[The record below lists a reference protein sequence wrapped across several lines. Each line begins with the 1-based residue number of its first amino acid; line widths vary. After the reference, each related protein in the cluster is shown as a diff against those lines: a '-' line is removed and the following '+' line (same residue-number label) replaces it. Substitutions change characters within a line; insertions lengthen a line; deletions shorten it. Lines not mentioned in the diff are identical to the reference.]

1 MVLESTCSRQMDAF
15 KWLRLKRFRL
25 QQTFPPRRWNH
36 AQFRSSKLQDRRHPR
51 RFGDSQAV
59 SNLKYLMPA
68 KFVEIFQANQRYSAS
83 VDHGPR
89 FPVGRSASYQGMIG
103 ITNDGQGSGAQYD
116 PANYPNEG
124 HWAPFI
130 LPTAVCESA
139 GYMTN
144 INTYDSARFTFGFFQ
159 FAAHV
164 PDGDFV
170 RFFRRLL
177 DLPSGKDYFPDL
189 VVQNGRVFRETE
201 TGPKQLESAQS
212 TNGLMDYLNP
222 SSSSV
227 ENIEVINAAKFVDG
241 ANQFSEQRALQ
252 ADEAIN
258 TAKQIMKVSG
268 QRYALD
274 GMIDK
279 VCLVIMDIRHQG
291 RGGRG
296 ASQAIINALQAGNTE
311 DTKFNNLLR
320 IGATQFADR
329 IRTLKIQ
336 IQKLLTASVLGTKR
350 YQAARN
356 DFA

>member
-1 MVLESTCSRQMDAF
+1 MA
-15 KWLRLKRFRL
+15 
-25 QQTFPPRRWNH
+25 
-36 AQFRSSKLQDRRHPR
+36 
-51 RFGDSQAV
+51 
-59 SNLKYLMPA
+59 A
-68 KFVEIFQANQRYSAS
+68 KFVEIFQSNHRYSAS
-83 VDHGPR
+83 VDGAPK
-89 FPVGRSASYQGMIG
+89 FPVGNRTPYQGMIG
-103 ITNDGQGSGAQYD
+103 ITNDGRGSGAQYD
-116 PANYPNEG
+116 PASYASEG

-177 DLPSGKDYFPDL
+177 NLPSGKDYFPDL
-189 VVQNGRVFRETE
+189 VVQNGRIFRETE
-201 TGPKQLESAQS
+201 TGPKQLESAES
-212 TNGLMDYLNP
+212 TSGLMDYLNP

-227 ENIEVINAAKFVDG
+227 EDIEVINAAKFIDG

-252 ADEAIN
+252 ANEAIN

-291 RGGRG
+291 RAG
-296 ASQAIINALQAGNTE
+296 SQTIINALQAGNTG
-311 DTKFNNLLR
+311 DAKFNNLLR
-320 IGATQFADR
+320 IGANQYADR

-336 IQKLLTASVLGTKR
+336 IQKLVTAGVLGTKS
-350 YQAARN
+350 YQTARN

>member
-1 MVLESTCSRQMDAF
+1 
-15 KWLRLKRFRL
+15 
-25 QQTFPPRRWNH
+25 
-36 AQFRSSKLQDRRHPR
+36 
-51 RFGDSQAV
+51 
-59 SNLKYLMPA
+59 MPA
-68 KFVEIFQANQRYSAS
+68 KFVEIFVANQRYSAS
-83 VDHGPR
+83 IDHGPR
-89 FPVGRSASYQGMIG
+89 FPIGHRVSYQGMIG
-103 ITNDGQGSGAQYD
+103 ITNDGQGGGARYE
-116 PANYPNEG
+116 PADYATEG

-177 DLPSGKDYFPDL
+177 GLPSGKDYLPDL
-189 VVQNGRVFRETE
+189 VVQNGRIFRETE
-201 TGPKQLESAQS
+201 TGLKQLESAES
-212 TNGLMDYLNP
+212 TRGLMDYLNP

-227 ENIEVINAAKFVDG
+227 DDIEAIDAAKFIDG

-252 ADEAIN
+252 VNEAIN

-268 QRYALD
+268 PRYALD

-279 VCLVIMDIRHQG
+279 VCLVILDIRHQG
-291 RGGRG
+291 RAG
-296 ASQAIINALQAGNTE
+296 SQSIIHALNTGTSE
-311 DTKFNNLLR
+311 DAKFEDLLK
-320 IGATQFADR
+320 IGATQFPER
-329 IRTLKIQ
+329 IRTLRAQ
-336 IQKLLTASVLGTKR
+336 IKKLVTTGVLGAKR
-350 YQAARN
+350 YRIATN